1 MGAGAKESRRHARA
15 EEARRRELKRTLEAA
30 CSGGAGST
38 WGGNTS
44 MAPAAGAEGSGEMDG
59 GEEALGAAES
69 RVADE
74 GESIGL
80 N

>member
-1 MGAGAKESRRHARA
+1 
-15 EEARRRELKRTLEAA
+15 
-30 CSGGAGST
+30 
-38 WGGNTS
+38 

-69 RVADE
+69 RVGDE